1 MRSLN
6 LMSSVG
12 FHASKAQII
21 LENLLWSQFG
31 SHFQAEKIPQ
41 SLLFF
46 GFLIVVLY
54 GLEES
59 IKRVGSFDLMR
70 FRVIDFQKCK
80 KNFFF
85 FFFSS
90 LSRHCGVSTCKILT
104 FPNFGVLSL
113 TVTFE
118 EQFLLIYTRYSP
130 KILNLANC
138 YQILRLVTSKP
149 QKLYHL
155 VRNYTITQEQ
165 FTLTCSG
172 ISKTLC

>member
-1 MRSLN
+1 M
-6 LMSSVG
+6 G
-12 FHASKAQII
+12 
-21 LENLLWSQFG
+21 
-31 SHFQAEKIPQ
+31 
-41 SLLFF
+41 
-46 GFLIVVLY
+46 
-54 GLEES
+54 
-59 IKRVGSFDLMR
+59 
-70 FRVIDFQKCK
+70 FRVIDIQKCK
-80 KNFFF
+80 KTKRKTIICLH
-85 FFFSS
+85 FFSFLFFLHFRAIMMDLILNFGFS
-90 LSRHCGVSTCKILT
+90 NVIAGGVSTWKILT

-165 FTLTCSG
+165 FTLTCFG